1 MADQLVANLVIFV
14 RLLRAAGLAVRQGGL
29 SDALAALADIGIE
42 RRTDVHDALRAVL
55 IVRRE
60 DLARFDEL
68 FTRFWRTRRRAG
80 DPNSPTPMQLPA
92 RARSSVRFLG
102 PGLGESRTRESD
114 AAADGP
120 EKPVAR
126 ATFNQ
131 DEMLR
136 RRDFAALTAAEITQ
150 AERIIARLTWNTG
163 FRRTRRW
170 KSGDGR
176 SLDLRRLVRAN
187 ARYGGEML
195 TLPRRQ
201 RTLTSRPLI
210 LICDVS
216 GSMEPYTR
224 MLLLFAHA
232 LSARGGRVEVF
243 VFSTR
248 LTRVTRQFAVSS
260 AQTAVSRVRDAVRDW
275 SGGTRIGQAIRTFNT
290 AWARRVLRRQPV
302 VLVIS
307 DGWDLGEPE
316 ILAREMAW
324 LQRSVYRLIWLN
336 PLIGSQDYAPLT
348 RGLQAALPFVDD
360 FLSARNISSLE
371 ALAQHLESLGTRDA
385 ARGQQER
392 GQPGRGLTSR
402 VRRHS

>member
-1 MADQLVANLVIFV
+1 
-14 RLLRAAGLAVRQGGL
+14 
-29 SDALAALADIGIE
+29 
-42 RRTDVHDALRAVL
+42 
-55 IVRRE
+55 
-60 DLARFDEL
+60 
-68 FTRFWRTRRRAG
+68 
-80 DPNSPTPMQLPA
+80 MQLPA

-102 PGLGESRTRESD
+102 PGLGESRSGEND
-114 AAADGP
+114 AAAEGP

-126 ATFNQ
+126 ATFSQ

-136 RRDFAALTAAEITQ
+136 RRDFAALTAGEIAQ
-150 AERIIARLTWNTG
+150 AERVIARLTWNTG

-170 KSGDGR
+170 KSGDGPT
-176 SLDLRRLVRAN
+176 LDLGRLVRAN
-187 ARYGGEML
+187 ARHGGEMV

-201 RTLTSRPLI
+201 RTQASRPLI

-232 LSARGGRVEVF
+232 LAVRGGRVEVF

-260 AQTAVSRVRDAVRDW
+260 AQAALSRVRDAVRDW
-275 SGGTRIGQAIRTFNT
+275 SGGTRIGQAIRSFNT
-290 AWARRVLRRQPV
+290 SWARRVLRHQPI

-316 ILAREMAW
+316 LLAREMAW

-360 FLSARNISSLE
+360 FLSARNISSIE
-371 ALAQHLESLGTRDA
+371 ALAQHLESLGTRESPRGKRGRA
-385 ARGQQER
+385 GHAR
-392 GQPGRGLTSR
+392 SR
-402 VRRHS
+402 TAGG